1 MMDKYLSMVMEINL
15 LKIKKEEK
23 DIFVQTC
30 LQKDNIFF

>member
-1 MMDKYLSMVMEINL
+1 MEINL